1 MEAIQAFFANPDV
14 AYLLL
19 ILGYLEILFEVA
31 SPGATFPGVVGTT
44 SLLLAIYSLSLLPI
58 NLTGLILLTIA
69 FILFILEVKV
79 TSYGILTF
87 LGLLSYIF
95 GSIYLFDNEVNMS
108 VSPALIILSSIILAA
123 FTVFLLYLGLKAQ
136 KNRKATG
143 TNALIGREGI
153 ALQDIFP
160 NTKGEVKIE
169 GEHWRAISNEFI
181 KEGEIIIVKDV
192 KDLTLIVNK
201 PSQ

>member
-19 ILGYLEILFEVA
+19 ILGYLGILFEVA
-31 SPGATFPGVVGTT
+31 TPGATFPGVVGTI

-95 GSIYLFDNEVNMS
+95 GSLYLFDNEVNMS
-108 VSPALIILSSIILAA
+108 VSPALIIISSIILAA

-143 TNALIGREGI
+143 ANALIGREGI

-160 NTKGEVKIE
+160 NTKG
-169 GEHWRAISNEFI
+169 
-181 KEGEIIIVKDV
+181 DV
-192 KDLTLIVNK
+192 KSRVNIGAQLAMNLLK
-201 PSQ
+201 KVKL